1 MNMKHN
7 RPTFVFFALSLLLAG
22 CSHDGDSK
30 KTLTDAEIAE
40 RIVGSWKTD
49 GKTASGALASGTVSI
64 AGDGSLMCKTK
75 FLRGERELN
84 IEYTGEW
91 RVEKGVLIETIK
103 TTSHSN
109 LLAVGLVTRDKI
121 LRLDD
126 QKLVFETESG
136 STVTR
141 DRGK

>member
-1 MNMKHN
+1 MKHN
-7 RPTFVFFALSLLLAG
+7 RQISAFFALSLLLAG
-22 CSHDGDSK
+22 CSRDGDLQK
-30 KTLTDAEIAE
+30 PLTDAEITK

-49 GKTASGALASGTVSI
+49 GKTASGALAGGTVSI
-64 AGDGSLMCKTK
+64 AGDGSLICRTK
-75 FLRGERELN
+75 FLREKRELN

-103 TTSHSN
+103 TTSNSN
-109 LLAVGLVTRDKI
+109 LLAVGLVTRDRI
-121 LRLDD
+121 LRLDS

-136 STVTR
+136 NTVLR